1 MSAAPLLSRIDRTD
15 LARTAFVAAC
25 AIATALLPA
34 WPLERVPLV
43 ALVGLVV
50 GLWPILREAFE
61 DVRVRRMSMELSML
75 LAIAAA
81 AAIGEWVTALIIAA
95 FVLAAEILEDL
106 SMGRGREALTD
117 LMSFL
122 PETVQVRRGDAGRL
136 TGGQAD
142 IREVPLA
149 EVRVGDTVLVSPG
162 GRLSVDGTV
171 VAGASGVDA
180 SRITGESLPV
190 DVGPGDE
197 VHAGSVNQMGALEV
211 RAERVGEDSSY
222 GRIVRAVR
230 EAQSTQAP
238 AQRLADRLA
247 AWLVYI
253 ALAGAMVTF
262 LLTRDLTATISVILV
277 AGACG
282 IAAGTPLAVLAAIAR
297 TARTGA
303 FVKGG
308 AQLEALSAVDTV
320 VFDKTGTLTNGD
332 LQVVSMRPAH
342 GMSAKALLRLA
353 GSAELYSEHPAG
365 RALVR
370 RAREMGIE
378 LDAPS
383 DFNALPGRGI
393 RARVAGAMV
402 EIGSGEGSRI
412 QVRADGELRGS
423 IELAD
428 TVRPGSAHA
437 ISTLR
442 RHGLRVL
449 MLTGDDP
456 GTARVI
462 GRELGIEEV
471 EAGLLPEQKLARID
485 AEIAAGHRLAMV
497 GDGVNDAPALLRAD
511 VGIAMGSGT
520 DVAQESAGVVLI
532 SSDPADL
539 ARTLLIARRAR
550 RIVLTNF
557 VGTIAVDLLGIVL
570 AATGV
575 LNPLAAALVHVGSE
589 TAFILNSARLI
600 PRRKAEVGAGDPDPS
615 SEHRQVRSVVL

>member
-1 MSAAPLLSRIDRTD
+1 MNASSLLARIDRTD
-15 LARTAFVAAC
+15 LARIAVVAAC
-25 AIATALLPA
+25 AIATAALPA

-43 ALVGLVV
+43 ALVGLVA
-50 GLWPILREAFE
+50 GLWPILHEAFE
-61 DVRVRRMSMELSML
+61 DLRARRMSMELSML

-106 SMGRGREALTD
+106 SMDRGREALTD
-117 LMSFL
+117 LMTFL
-122 PETVQVRRGDAGRL
+122 PERVQVRPAGQDAAAGFRD
-136 TGGQAD
+136 A
-142 IREVPLA
+142 PLA
-149 EVRVGDTVLVSPG
+149 EVLVGDTVLVPPG
-162 GRLSVDGTV
+162 GRVSVDGAV
-171 VAGASGVDA
+171 VAGASAVDA

-190 DVGPGDE
+190 DVGPGDD

-230 EAQSTQAP
+230 EAQSTEAP

-253 ALAGAMVTF
+253 ALAGAVITYA
-262 LLTRDLTATISVILV
+262 LTRDLTATISVILV

-320 VFDKTGTLTNGD
+320 VFDKTGTLTSGD
-332 LQVVSMRPAH
+332 LQVVSVRPAD
-342 GMSAKALLRLA
+342 GMSAAALLRLA

-365 RALVR
+365 RALVG
-370 RAREMGIE
+370 RAREMGLALE
-378 LDAPS
+378 APT
-383 DFNALPGRGI
+383 DFAALPGRGI
-393 RARVAGAMV
+393 RARVAGVLVEIDALV
-402 EIGSGEGSRI
+402 EIGGGEDSRI
-412 QVRADGELRGS
+412 QVRADGERIGS
-423 IELAD
+423 LQLAD
-428 TVRPGSAHA
+428 TVRPGSADA
-437 ISTLR
+437 ISALR
-442 RHGLRVL
+442 SHGLRVL
-449 MLTGDDP
+449 MLTGDAP
-456 GTARVI
+456 ETAHAI
-462 GRELGIEEV
+462 GRELGIEDV
-471 EAGLLPEQKLARID
+471 EAGLLPEQKLVRID
-485 AEIAAGHRLAMV
+485 GEIAAGHRLAMV

-550 RIVLTNF
+550 RIVLANF
-557 VGTIAVDLLGIVL
+557 AGTIAVDLLGIVL
-570 AATGV
+570 AAVGV

-589 TAFILNSARLI
+589 TVFILNSARLI
-600 PRRKAEVGAGDPDPS
+600 PGRRFGDRESGASCEVRPAG
-615 SEHRQVRSVVL
+615 SVAR